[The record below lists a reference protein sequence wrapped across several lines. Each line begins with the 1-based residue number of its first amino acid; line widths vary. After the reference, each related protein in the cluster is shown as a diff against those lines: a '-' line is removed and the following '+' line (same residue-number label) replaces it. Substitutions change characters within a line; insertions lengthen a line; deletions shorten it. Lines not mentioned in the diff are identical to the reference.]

1 MAVAVH
7 SEYRRVTSPMR
18 RSIRFLAI
26 SLPLLLILSGA
37 ALADKCESFSTYQC
51 AKGSHDGMQFGPG
64 TNNGSYTLLA
74 SNMFTVHSANGEAG
88 ADVIIIAAFSGSVAG
103 SLNGNAFTALNVST
117 FPEKGA
123 DGAIQGDLFNAG
135 FCLTT
140 CSLHYGIVDL
150 KTALAAGGSINISA
164 SGVPAGTVF
173 YAELLNSKGQIIDI
187 TANSEVGLL
196 GKTTSVVPEPG
207 SLSLMITGLCGIA
220 GGAWRKL
227 RG

>member
-1 MAVAVH
+1 
-7 SEYRRVTSPMR
+7 MR
-18 RSIRFLAI
+18 RSLRFFAI

-37 ALADKCESFSTYQC
+37 ALADKCESFGSYQC

-64 TNNGSYTLLA
+64 SSNGSYILLG

-103 SLNGNAFTALNVST
+103 SLNGNAFSSLSVST

-123 DGAIQGDLFNAG
+123 SGAITGNLQSLG
-135 FCLTT
+135 FCTS
-140 CSLHYGIVDL
+140 CSLQYGIVDL
-150 KTALAAGGSINISA
+150 KTALAAGGSINITA

-173 YAELLNSKGQIIDI
+173 YAELLNSKGEIIQI
-187 TANSEVGLL
+187 TANSEAGIL
-196 GKTTSVVPEPG
+196 GRTTSVVPEPG

>member
-1 MAVAVH
+1 
-7 SEYRRVTSPMR
+7 MR

-51 AKGSHDGMQFGPG
+51 AQGSHDGLQFGPG
-64 TNNGSYTLLA
+64 SSNGSYVLLG
-74 SNMFTVHSANGEAG
+74 SNMFSVHSANGEAG

-103 SLNGNAFTALNVST
+103 SLNGNAFNSLNVST
-117 FPEKGA
+117 FPQKGA
-123 DGAIQGDLFNAG
+123 TNAITGDLGSLG
-135 FCLTT
+135 FCTGCTLQ
-140 CSLHYGIVDL
+140 YGIVDL
-150 KTALAAGGSINISA
+150 KTALAAGGSINITA

-173 YAELLNSKGQIIDI
+173 YAELLNSKGQIIQI
-187 TANSEVGLL
+187 TANSEAGLL
-196 GKTTSVVPEPG
+196 GGNTNVVPEPG